1 MTDLLLSAALILFGL
16 PLAFALVRAM

>member
-1 MTDLLLSAALILFGL
+1 MLDLLLSAAVILFGL